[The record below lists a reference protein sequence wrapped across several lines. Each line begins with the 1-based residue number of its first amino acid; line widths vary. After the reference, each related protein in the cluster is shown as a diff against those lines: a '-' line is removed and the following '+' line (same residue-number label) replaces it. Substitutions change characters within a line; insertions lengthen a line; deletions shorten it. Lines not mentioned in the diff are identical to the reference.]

1 MDFVKVHDVLNL
13 NLKTFANIPL
23 SSHTVHEIKEAVR
36 RDNKQRFTLLEENGE
51 ILIRANQGH
60 STTIVE
66 IERLLKPIL
75 SFEKVSV
82 CVHGTYRKNWDSILE
97 SGLKCMTRLHVHFAS
112 GLPTDGEVISGM
124 RRDVNILIF
133 LDIRNALAEGIK
145 FYISDNKVILTE
157 GFDGVV
163 SVNVAASAKTLD
175 EGQTKWFGRKA
186 VNYLL
191 ITVTGGVALSALD
204 DLIIYQSCSSKAME
218 KASKDPAI
226 REALGEPVL
235 KGPWY
240 NAQLGVA
247 HKRQSVSCKF
257 PVYGPKG
264 TGVLSV
270 KAVRD
275 GDDSWMSY
283 FISRNWDILIM
294 DALLHI
300 PENEEKK
307 QTIRITIPEPACTSP
322 ACSGPS
328 CSTQESQSLEKK

>member
-1 MDFVKVHDVLNL
+1 MLARRAVSF
-13 NLKTFANIPL
+13 LK
-23 SSHTVHEIKEAVR
+23 SSSA
-36 RDNKQRFTLLEENGE
+36 
-51 ILIRANQGH
+51 
-60 STTIVE
+60 
-66 IERLLKPIL
+66 P
-75 SFEKVSV
+75 
-82 CVHGTYRKNWDSILE
+82 
-97 SGLKCMTRLHVHFAS
+97 HFS
-112 GLPTDGEVISGM
+112 S
-124 RRDVNILIF
+124 
-133 LDIRNALAEGIK
+133 
-145 FYISDNKVILTE
+145 
-157 GFDGVV
+157 
-163 SVNVAASAKTLD
+163 VAASAKTVD
-175 EGQTKWFGRKA
+175 EGKTKWFGRKA

-226 REALGEPVL
+226 RDALGEPVL

-275 GDDSWMSY
+275 GDDSWISY
-283 FISRNWDILIM
+283 LIPRNWDILIM

-300 PENEEKK
+300 PENEEKQ
-307 QTIRITIPEPACTSP
+307 QTIRITIPAPACTAS
-322 ACSGPS
+322 ACTGPS
-328 CSTQESQSLEKK
+328 CSTQESQNPEKK